1 MSGNDEA
8 PAATSVSRA
17 VEISKRSGAANNE
30 AQVEEEAISVS
41 YSLTSMQLNILFS
54 VMGMATLF
62 PYNALIA
69 CEDYFQALYPE
80 ERDVAGQLAASCLL
94 GLLGTTMVLLL
105 IPLSSGKYKSDAH
118 FPILSS
124 VSDQGSESL
133 CIAWRSG
140 LYEVVTS
147 STHRILS
154 GYALVFLLLLILP
167 GCSLWGQN
175 NSTYNGPSMGW
186 LKVLSFGVGTAD
198 AIAQSGLY
206 VFAATY
212 HVPSYSGAV
221 SSGSAAA
228 GLIVSLLRIMTRGI
242 YATDNTKG
250 LEQGTNVLFVVCSF
264 VMAMCMSALVC
275 TVRDRRY
282 QEGPLP
288 DEDIDMDDDHNAAID
303 SSHERKH
310 TLDSFLDE
318 PTSYNNSYSKTSLV
332 DSCPQPSEE
341 RNKRHLEGNVLDHE
355 NDLSPVFEIDTAS
368 DEGFDDNC
376 ASFPG
381 NDFVFDGEDEYS
393 KAWYVRWMKHS
404 SAALYIET
412 MRIIWKPLIATFLNF
427 WVTLSLFPGTI
438 ASIESNPEEHNL
450 ISLGDW
456 LPIVLIT
463 VFNLADC
470 AGRILLSVDRFGIS
484 RILLV
489 RLEDANHQ
497 AHSKEHRRV
506 LLPNYDRMVWYPSL
520 LRFMFYPI
528 FALCVLPSVA
538 NSIISSDLMRCFIVF
553 IFGLSNGFIACAAFM
568 ATPTMVHGER
578 HRDAS
583 SLLLLFSIYTSLLG
597 GAYFGLMVDKVFSLL
612 ERT

>member
-1 MSGNDEA
+1 
-8 PAATSVSRA
+8 
-17 VEISKRSGAANNE
+17 
-30 AQVEEEAISVS
+30 
-41 YSLTSMQLNILFS
+41 
-54 VMGMATLF
+54 
-62 PYNALIA
+62 
-69 CEDYFQALYPE
+69 
-80 ERDVAGQLAASCLL
+80 
-94 GLLGTTMVLLL
+94 
-105 IPLSSGKYKSDAH
+105 
-118 FPILSS
+118 
-124 VSDQGSESL
+124 
-133 CIAWRSG
+133 
-140 LYEVVTS
+140 
-147 STHRILS
+147 
-154 GYALVFLLLLILP
+154 
-167 GCSLWGQN
+167 
-175 NSTYNGPSMGW
+175 
-186 LKVLSFGVGTAD
+186 
-198 AIAQSGLY
+198 
-206 VFAATY
+206 
-212 HVPSYSGAV
+212 
-221 SSGSAAA
+221 
-228 GLIVSLLRIMTRGI
+228 
-242 YATDNTKG
+242 
-250 LEQGTNVLFVVCSF
+250 
-264 VMAMCMSALVC
+264 
-275 TVRDRRY
+275 
-282 QEGPLP
+282 
-288 DEDIDMDDDHNAAID
+288 
-303 SSHERKH
+303 
-310 TLDSFLDE
+310 
-318 PTSYNNSYSKTSLV
+318 
-332 DSCPQPSEE
+332 
-341 RNKRHLEGNVLDHE
+341 
-355 NDLSPVFEIDTAS
+355 
-368 DEGFDDNC
+368 
-376 ASFPG
+376 
-381 NDFVFDGEDEYS
+381 VFDGEDEYS

-412 MRIIWKPLIATFLNF
+412 VRIIWKPLIATFLNF

-489 RLEDANHQ
+489 RLDDANHQ
-497 AHSKEHRRV
+497 AHSKEHSRV